1 MNKEEKIL
9 EEHGKWFADE
19 FIAEVDSWFSADIA
33 CCDNCVDSFLEY
45 WPLANEADD
54 CAFQKSY
61 IDMDTFYSGSRL
73 QDSYTKEEFD
83 VLIKTIHCERC
94 GAPLEYGMYPYDLP
108 FLGDIDTIDFE
119 CRIEEL
125 TAFSMI
131 TPFLL
136 LKNSF
141 ASEIH
146 DVLHELFLDTKPT
159 KIEQSLYRARIST
172 QVDNLCFSK
181 FTVAPKEVI
190 GEGRYNHS
198 AEQVLY
204 LASDK
209 STCYH
214 EVGKQLCYVA
224 ECQIMEEIKVL
235 DLTEPYKAHQKHESI
250 LNALIFSAL
259 MSKKISTKG
268 YNKPAYIFSRFIAD
282 CAKSANF
289 DAIKYPS
296 TKEINNNYN
305 LVILNEKVFTSNI
318 QFTSVC
324 LFDGNKETDLG
335 ITV

>member
-1 MNKEEKIL
+1 MTKKNKIL
-9 EEHGKWFADE
+9 EEHEQWFKDE
-19 FIAEVDSWFSADIA
+19 FVTEVDSWFSADIA
-33 CCDNCVDSFLEY
+33 CCDNCVDSFLNY

-61 IDMDTFYSGSRL
+61 IDMDTFYFGSRL
-73 QDSYTKEEFD
+73 HLSYTKEEFD

-125 TAFSMI
+125 TEFSI
-131 TPFLL
+131 RTPFLL
-136 LKNSF
+136 LKNNF
-141 ASEIH
+141 ASEIY
-146 DVLHELFLDTKPT
+146 DILHELIQDTKAT
-159 KIEQSLYRARIST
+159 KIEQSLYRARVST
-172 QVDNLCFSK
+172 QVDTLCFSK
-181 FTVAPKEVI
+181 FTIAPKDVI
-190 GEGRYNHS
+190 AEGRYNHS

-209 STCYH
+209 STCYN
-214 EVGKQLCYVA
+214 EIGKQLCYIA
-224 ECQIMEEIKVL
+224 ECKVTEPIKIL
-235 DLTEPYKAHQKHESI
+235 DLTEPYEAHQKHESI
-250 LNALIFSAL
+250 LNALVFSAL
-259 MSKKISTKG
+259 MSKSISIKG

-296 TKEINNNYN
+296 TKAIKDNYN
-305 LVILNEKVFTSNI
+305 LVILNKKVFTSNI
-318 QFTSVC
+318 IFTSIC
-324 LFDGNKETDLG
+324 FFDGYKETDLG